1 MNEMNNS
8 QSGRIT
14 LILAVGLS
22 ITSFGYA
29 ADPLNKDKT
38 GLNWVL
44 PFRKAHE
51 KAKQTQ
57 RLLMPVAFGTDRAGG
72 IESDTWAAAIR
83 ISPSGNSLVNGDT
96 AFFLKSCCVVI
107 TSGLGYQLESDRTL

>member
-29 ADPLNKDKT
+29 ADHPLNKDKT

-44 PFRKAHE
+44 PFKKAHE

-57 RLLMPVAFGTDRAGG
+57 RLLMIKPVAFGTDRAGG
-72 IESDTWAAAIR
+72 W
-83 ISPSGNSLVNGDT
+83 
-96 AFFLKSCCVVI
+96 
-107 TSGLGYQLESDRTL
+107 